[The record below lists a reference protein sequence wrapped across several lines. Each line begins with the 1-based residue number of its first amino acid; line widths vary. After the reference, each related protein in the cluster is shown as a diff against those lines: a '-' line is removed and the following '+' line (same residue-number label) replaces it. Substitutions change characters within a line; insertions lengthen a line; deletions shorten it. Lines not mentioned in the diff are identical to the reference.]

1 MKISDLKEVK
11 EIFINYAYDYKF
23 TIFFIFLIQI
33 SASFFVTLQP
43 MILAGAVDTITNNF
57 QIQDVIYEE
66 KEDSSIGSFFNLNQ
80 VGTQVREITNRF
92 FLSNRE
98 SPLTSIAILLFF
110 YLTTVVI
117 SSFIQFAGTMLGLW
131 VRFSTSVVIRDK
143 LMNKVFKLSLPFVN
157 KSKTGEIISRFVT
170 DAENTAQ
177 GLGPVVSATFLN
189 LTLLIIY
196 GIFLFSTSF
205 VLTLTAI
212 ALFLIQFLIISLLRD
227 PIRRRESRVYDTKAS
242 LTSSIQEIFI
252 NLRYIKIF
260 NAELFQKKIFKDKLN
275 NIKKSEFSS
284 ALLRHSLDP
293 VKIILENLALVGI
306 VIAVSYFILNNLITV
321 TAGVVY
327 IVVGRLILPPIN
339 NFSVLFIWLQGVLAA
354 NERVK
359 EIMHENISIKNG
371 DRKIDSLEKIKFK
384 GVSFS
389 YNNDKKILKNINL
402 NIHKGEKVAI
412 VGPSGAGKSTLL
424 DLLIR
429 FYDPNEGCIEIYG
442 IKLKELDVSSFRA
455 LFGVV
460 SQETILF
467 NDTIENNIRLGR
479 HDISK
484 EDLNTACDLSN
495 ATEFI
500 KKLPHKLGTLA
511 GDRGVRLSGGQK
523 QRISIARALLGKP
536 SVIIFDEATSNLDSQ
551 SEYLV
556 QTGVDN
562 ALENITGIII
572 AHRLSTIK
580 NSDKIIFLNN
590 GKVDAIG
597 SHEDL
602 LKSSKNYR
610 LMYDHQISK
619 N

>member
-11 EIFINYAYDYKF
+11 EIFVNYAYDYKF

-429 FYDPNEGCIEIYG
+429 FYDPNEGCIEING
-442 IKLKELDVSSFRA
+442 INLKELDVSSFRA

>member
-11 EIFINYAYDYKF
+11 EIFVNYAYDYKF
-23 TIFFIFLIQI
+23 TIFFIFLIQV

-57 QIQDVIYEE
+57 QIQDVTYEE
-66 KEDSSIGSFFNLNQ
+66 KEDGSIGSFFNLNQ
-80 VGTQVREITNRF
+80 VGEKVREITNRF
-92 FLSNRE
+92 FLSNQE

-110 YLTTVVI
+110 YLITVVI

-131 VRFSTSVVIRDK
+131 VRYSTSVVIRDK

-212 ALFLIQFLIISLLRD
+212 ALFLTQFLIISLLRD

-260 NAELFQKKIFKDKLN
+260 NAELFQQTIFKGKLN

-284 ALLRHSLDP
+284 AILKHSLDP

-371 DRKIDSLEKIKFK
+371 DEKIDSLEKITFK
-384 GVSFS
+384 NVNFS
-389 YNNDKKILKNINL
+389 YGNDKKILKNINFD
-402 NIHKGEKVAI
+402 IFKGEKVAI

-429 FYDPNEGCIEIYG
+429 FYDPNEGCIEING
-442 IKLKELDVSSFRA
+442 INLKELDVSSFRA

-479 HDISK
+479 NDISK

-500 KKLPHKLGTLA
+500 KNLPHKLSTLA

-536 SVIIFDEATSNLDSQ
+536 NIIIFDEATSSLDSQ

-556 QTGVDN
+556 QTAVDN

-590 GKVDAIG
+590 GNIEAIG
-597 SHEDL
+597 KHDEL
-602 LKSSKNYR
+602 LKNNENYKIH
-610 LMYDHQISK
+610 YTNQ
-619 N
+619 